1 MALNKMC
8 CINKYD
14 NVAQKLKY
22 MRDIPQNNIKLEKK
36 QMVQSLQELRHVC
49 VYIYIYILHICMYC
63 IYVYIYI

>member
-1 MALNKMC
+1 MC

-49 VYIYIYILHICMYC
+49 VYIYIYIYY
-63 IYVYIYI
+63 IYVCIVYMYIYI